1 MDAATYRA
9 TAHDILNRLVEE
21 FDDPEAENWRRIL
34 GYFIDAADL
43 NRVAAWAIRDD
54 DAGVFDATEA
64 ERAQWAAE
72 LARSKELP

>member
-1 MDAATYRA
+1 MDEATYRA

-43 NRVAAWAIRDD
+43 NRVATWAIHDIA
-54 DAGVFDATEA
+54 AGRFGEGA
-64 ERAQWAAE
+64 
-72 LARSKELP
+72 